1 MQRQT
6 QRLNRQRRRAMTN
19 ETIGTVLI
27 TEEQIREKAEEI
39 GRQISEDYAGQEI
52 ILVGIL
58 RGAVPWMADVMKRIT
73 LDMTIDFMAVSSY
86 GAATKSSGV
95 VKINKDLETDIDGKH
110 VIIVE
115 DIVDSG
121 VTLNY
126 LEGYLK
132 SRGAASVKLC
142 SLLDKPEGRRVDIKA
157 DYVGFTVDD
166 RFSVGYGLDYD
177 QKFRNLPYITW
188 LESE

>member
-6 QRLNRQRRRAMTN
+6 QRPDRQRRRTMTN

-166 RFSVGYGLDYD
+166 RFIVGYGLDYD
-177 QKFRNLPYITW
+177 QRFRNLPYITW

>member
-6 QRLNRQRRRAMTN
+6 QRLNKQRRRAMTN

-166 RFSVGYGLDYD
+166 RFIVGYGLDYD

>member
-1 MQRQT
+1 MQRP
-6 QRLNRQRRRAMTN
+6 NRQRRRAMTN

-95 VKINKDLETDIDGKH
+95 VKINKDLETDIYGKH
-110 VIIVE
+110 GISFE

-166 RFSVGYGLDYD
+166 RFIVGYGLDYD

>member
-157 DYVGFTVDD
+157 DYGGFTVDD

>member
-6 QRLNRQRRRAMTN
+6 QRSNRQRRRAMTN

-157 DYVGFTVDD
+157 DYGGFTVDD

>member
-1 MQRQT
+1 MS
-6 QRLNRQRRRAMTN
+6 NG
-19 ETIGTVLI
+19 TIGTVLI
-27 TEEQIREKAEEI
+27 TEEQIREKAKEI
-39 GRQISEDYAGQEI
+39 GAQITKDYAGKEI
-52 ILVGIL
+52 ILIGIL
-58 RGAVPWMADVMKRIT
+58 RGAVPWMAEIMKRID
-73 LDMTIDFMAVSSY
+73 LDMVIDFMAVSSY

-95 VKINKDLETDIDGKH
+95 VKINKDLDVNIDGKH

-126 LEGYLK
+126 LEGYLE
-132 SRGAASVKLC
+132 SRGAASIRLC

-166 RFSVGYGLDYD
+166 RFIVGYGLDYD
-177 QKFRNLPYITW
+177 QRYRNLPYITW

>member
-6 QRLNRQRRRAMTN
+6 QRPNRQRRRAMTN

-166 RFSVGYGLDYD
+166 RFIVGYGLDYD

>member
-1 MQRQT
+1 
-6 QRLNRQRRRAMTN
+6 MTK
-19 ETIGTVLI
+19 EAIGTVLI
-27 TEEQIREKAEEI
+27 TEEQIREKAAEI
-39 GRQISEDYAGQEI
+39 GKQISGDYAGKEI

-58 RGAVPWMADVMKRIT
+58 RGAVPWMAEIMKRIT

-95 VKINKDLETDIDGKH
+95 VKINKDLETDIEGKDL
-110 VIIVE
+110 IIVE

-166 RFSVGYGLDYD
+166 RFIVGYGLDYA
-177 QKFRNLPYITW
+177 QKYRNLPYITW

>member
-1 MQRQT
+1 MDVKVGRI
-6 QRLNRQRRRAMTN
+6 LFS
-19 ETIGTVLI
+19 
-27 TEEQIREKAEEI
+27 EEQIRERAKELAQ
-39 GRQISEDYAGQEI
+39 QINEDYKGESLY
-52 ILVGIL
+52 LVGTL
-58 RGAVPWMADVMKRIT
+58 RGALVWMADIMKRIT

-95 VKINKDLETDIDGKH
+95 VKINKDLETDIDGKD

-126 LEGYLK
+126 LEGYLR
-132 SRGAASVKLC
+132 SRGAATVKLC

-166 RFSVGYGLDYD
+166 RFIVGYGLDYD
-177 QKFRNLPYITW
+177 QRYRNLPYITW

>member
-1 MQRQT
+1 
-6 QRLNRQRRRAMTN
+6 MTSN
-19 ETIGTVLI
+19 TIGTVLI
-27 TEEQIREKAEEI
+27 TEEQIREKAKEI
-39 GRQISEDYAGQEI
+39 GAQITKDYEGIEI
-52 ILVGIL
+52 VMIGIL
-58 RGAVPWMADVMKRIT
+58 RGAVPWMADVMKCVN
-73 LDMTIDFMAVSSY
+73 LDMVIDFMAVSSY

-95 VKINKDLETDIDGKH
+95 VKINKDLDVNIDGRR

-166 RFSVGYGLDYD
+166 RFIVGYGLDYD
-177 QKFRNLPYITW
+177 QRYRNLPYITW

>member
-1 MQRQT
+1 
-6 QRLNRQRRRAMTN
+6 MTK
-19 ETIGTVLI
+19 EAIGTVLI
-27 TEEQIREKAEEI
+27 TEEQIREKAAEI
-39 GRQISEDYAGQEI
+39 GKQISEDYAGKEI

-58 RGAVPWMADVMKRIT
+58 RGAVPWMAEIMKRIT

-95 VKINKDLETDIDGKH
+95 VKINKDLETDIDGRD

-126 LEGYLK
+126 REGYLR

-166 RFSVGYGLDYD
+166 RFIVGYGLDYA
-177 QKFRNLPYITW
+177 QKYRNLPYITW

>member
-39 GRQISEDYAGQEI
+39 GRQISEDYAGQDI

-126 LEGYLK
+126 LE
-132 SRGAASVKLC
+132 
-142 SLLDKPEGRRVDIKA
+142 
-157 DYVGFTVDD
+157 
-166 RFSVGYGLDYD
+166 
-177 QKFRNLPYITW
+177 
-188 LESE
+188 